1 MAKPQ
6 NKMAEMDTTTPAEG
20 EAVYS
25 PSAKEDSK
33 AKALLSLFE
42 KIYGRTPQKGCPA
55 TSCDFFG

>member
-6 NKMAEMDTTTPAEG
+6 NKIAEIDTTTPAVG

-25 PSAKEDSK
+25 PSAKEENK
-33 AKALLSLFE
+33 AEAPLSLFE
-42 KIYGRTPQKGCPA
+42 KIDGRTPQKGCPA